1 MVETSTTAIILA
13 ADVVR
18 RGPQFSDPSG
28 RLKIIEG
35 WDLPQGRVLAISAT
49 SVLAEMLDAAAAVA
63 CANDIQDE
71 IGGALA
77 QGGRYRVGIAN
88 GPVVADGFGLALHNV
103 YLQKKPVPR
112 PSRSPSIWACGLY
125 WKALCGGRGMPI
137 MNPAPCDRLPQWR
150 KAATICGQPRNVGPS
165 APEEKAMFKN
175 PIVLGG
181 IVVVLAV
188 VAVVFMTRPANSVRD
203 GVFTLAQAA
212 AGQDLYPSTCPR
224 CHGRDLYGDGFETP
238 ALIGI
243 DFQRRWAD
251 GTLADLFEF
260 VSTNMPK
267 SNPGVFDDQTYLDL
281 IAYILRI
288 NGYNVGKDKL
298 VPDMEALAG
307 IRMEMVN

>member
-1 MVETSTTAIILA
+1 
-13 ADVVR
+13 
-18 RGPQFSDPSG
+18 
-28 RLKIIEG
+28 
-35 WDLPQGRVLAISAT
+35 
-49 SVLAEMLDAAAAVA
+49 
-63 CANDIQDE
+63 
-71 IGGALA
+71 
-77 QGGRYRVGIAN
+77 
-88 GPVVADGFGLALHNV
+88 
-103 YLQKKPVPR
+103 
-112 PSRSPSIWACGLY
+112 
-125 WKALCGGRGMPI
+125 
-137 MNPAPCDRLPQWR
+137 
-150 KAATICGQPRNVGPS
+150 
-165 APEEKAMFKN
+165 MFKN

-251 GTLADLFEF
+251 GTLSDLFEF